1 MRRGDA
7 QRRDSDSVTL
17 GNGLL
22 CCLGRAKENN
32 RGDLPVTARTREEEL
47 REVPLWKAN
56 KGAWPPG
63 VRPIGMDEADC
74 LGVDRRG
81 NLYWD
86 GKPVEV
92 RNFALTFGQKVW
104 AGIVAVSAVVGA
116 VGAAATRMGVIP
128 RVGVRRR
135 MVVGGHMRTFLAQA
149 LP

>member
-1 MRRGDA
+1 M
-7 QRRDSDSVTL
+7 
-17 GNGLL
+17 
-22 CCLGRAKENN
+22 
-32 RGDLPVTARTREEEL
+32 TARTREEEL

-135 MVVGGHMRTFLAQA
+135 MVVGGHMRALLAQA

>member
-1 MRRGDA
+1 M
-7 QRRDSDSVTL
+7 
-17 GNGLL
+17 
-22 CCLGRAKENN
+22 
-32 RGDLPVTARTREEEL
+32 

-116 VGAAATRMGVIP
+116 VGAAARMGVIP

-135 MVVGGHMRTFLAQA
+135 MVVGGHMRTLLAQA

>member
-63 VRPIGMDEADC
+63 VRPIGMDEA
-74 LGVDRRG
+74 
-81 NLYWD
+81 
-86 GKPVEV
+86 
-92 RNFALTFGQKVW
+92 
-104 AGIVAVSAVVGA
+104 
-116 VGAAATRMGVIP
+116 
-128 RVGVRRR
+128 
-135 MVVGGHMRTFLAQA
+135 
-149 LP
+149 

>member
-1 MRRGDA
+1 M
-7 QRRDSDSVTL
+7 
-17 GNGLL
+17 
-22 CCLGRAKENN
+22 
-32 RGDLPVTARTREEEL
+32 TARTREEEL

-116 VGAAATRMGVIP
+116 VGAAAQGWVSYHEWACGVGWWLVATCAP
-128 RVGVRRR
+128 
-135 MVVGGHMRTFLAQA
+135 F
-149 LP
+149 

>member
-1 MRRGDA
+1 
-7 QRRDSDSVTL
+7 
-17 GNGLL
+17 
-22 CCLGRAKENN
+22 
-32 RGDLPVTARTREEEL
+32 VTARTREEEL

-116 VGAAATRMGVIP
+116 VGAAAQGWVSYHEWAC
-128 RVGVRRR
+128 RRR
-135 MVVGGHMRTFLAQA
+135 MVVGGHMRTLLAQA